1 MKKGTI
7 QFLKLKGTKDWKD
20 TTITEFDIQVGED
33 IGVISYFGNQP
44 VDKVGDTIEYEVT
57 TDQYG
62 TKIRK
67 PKATGSGGNYQ
78 KGGKGFDVK
87 TMIMAYAKDIAVAR
101 IYNGGMDN
109 VDIKS
114 VIKDYLKL
122 VDAYENPATFS
133 ANKKPFKVPTGDA
146 PFPIEVEAPSDLG
159 KLEAEASIED
169 TF

>member
-7 QFLKLKGTKDWKD
+7 QLLKLKGSKEWKD
-20 TTITEFDIQVGED
+20 TTITEYDIVVGED
-33 IGVISYFGNQP
+33 IGIISYFGNQP
-44 VDKVGDTIEYEVT
+44 LDKVGDTIEYEVT

-101 IYNGGMDN
+101 IYNGGTKD
-109 VDIKS
+109 VDIQS

-122 VDAYENPATFS
+122 VDAYENPATFT
-133 ANKKPFKVPTGDA
+133 ANKKPFEVPTGDPPMPTEQETNYDA
-146 PFPIEVEAPSDLG
+146 FL
-159 KLEAEASIED
+159 K
-169 TF
+169 